1 MKRALIFPG
10 QGSQFIGMGK
20 DLYTTFSVAKEVF
33 DEVDD
38 ALNQSL
44 ARLMFEG
51 TEAELRLTENTQP
64 ALMAVSIASLRV
76 LEKETG
82 LNVKKLASFAAG
94 HSLGE
99 YSALAAVDAL
109 SLADTAKLLK
119 IRGQA
124 MQQAVPEGKGA
135 MAAILGLDMG
145 DIEKIISKTS
155 DQQVCVVA
163 NDNCVGQVVISGT
176 LGAVE
181 DAIAMAGQY
190 GAKRTV
196 MLPVS
201 APFHC
206 SLMASAADRMAEAF
220 TKVAWHDPVLP
231 VISNVTAEL
240 VSSYD
245 SIKNL
250 LVEQV
255 THKVR
260 WRESVQKLKE
270 LGVEEVLEL
279 GAGQVLNGLVK
290 RIEPE
295 LKRSSL
301 GTVSS
306 IASYIEQL

>member
-51 TEAELRLTENTQP
+51 AEDELRLTENTQP

-99 YSALAAVDAL
+99 YSALAAVNAL
-109 SLADTAKLLK
+109 SLADTARLLK

-124 MQQAVPEGKGA
+124 MQQAVPAGKGA

-181 DAIAMAGQY
+181 DAMVMAGQY

-206 SLMASAADRMAEAF
+206 SLMASAADNMAEALA
-220 TKVAWHDPVLP
+220 KVAWNDPVLP

-306 IASYIEQL
+306 IASYIERL